1 MRQLQAMPDLRPL
14 TSTAPPLMTARLRLE
29 GHVLAALDEYAAMWA
44 DPAVVRFIGGRPLA
58 PEEVWTR
65 ILGYI
70 GHWATLGYGF
80 WAIREATT
88 GRFVGQIGLA
98 DFRRSLQPSFGQTP
112 EIGWALCPWAHN
124 QGFASEAL
132 ERVLTWA
139 DERFPGERIVCMIHP
154 QNQPSIKLA
163 RRHGFHPF
171 AQTLYREMPTTLFER
186 LPPAQKTP
194 PAPSAHTAV

>member
-1 MRQLQAMPDLRPL
+1 MADLRPL
-14 TSTAPPLMTARLRLE
+14 ASIAPPLTTARLRLE
-29 GHVLAALDEYAAMWA
+29 GHVVSDFDDYAAMWA
-44 DPAVVRFIGGRPLA
+44 DPKVVRFIGGRPLA

-70 GHWATLGYGF
+70 GHWAALGYGF
-80 WAIREATT
+80 WAIREAST

-98 DFRRSLQPSFGQTP
+98 DFRRSLQPSFGPTP

-124 QGFASEAL
+124 HGFASEAL
-132 ERVLTWA
+132 ERVLAWA

-163 RRHGFHPF
+163 RRHGFRPF
-171 AQTLYREMPTTLFER
+171 ARTLYRDTPTTLFER
-186 LPPAQKTP
+186 PPPGLKTP
-194 PAPSAHTAV
+194 APRSAETEA